1 MKVIRPFLVG
11 VLIAGGFFY
20 FTTWRHN
27 STHLLNTVSQR
38 PRLEITEAA
47 SPETPDEEEQ
57 NNIGVYKRALPSV
70 VNITSRAMA
79 FDFFYGAVPQEGQGS
94 GFVIDKEGRI
104 LTNFHVIADAQEVWA
119 TLSNKKKYRATVVGT
134 DRAHDLAIIQI
145 KAPELQPAVLGD
157 SRRLQ
162 VGQTV
167 YAIGNP
173 FGLSGTLTKG
183 LVSSIRQIREPD
195 GSAIDDAIHTG
206 NSGGPLLNR
215 GAK

>member
-1 MKVIRPFLVG
+1 MKVLRPLLVG

-27 STHLLNTVSQR
+27 GSNLLSTVSQEGQR
-38 PRLEITEAA
+38 PHLEITEAA

-119 TLSNKKKYRATVVGT
+119 TLSNKNKYRPTV
-134 DRAHDLAIIQI
+134 LAPNPPPHL
-145 KAPELQPAVLGD
+145 APLQLHAP
-157 SRRLQ
+157 
-162 VGQTV
+162 
-167 YAIGNP
+167 
-173 FGLSGTLTKG
+173 
-183 LVSSIRQIREPD
+183 
-195 GSAIDDAIHTG
+195 
-206 NSGGPLLNR
+206 
-215 GAK
+215 